1 MIIKMIISYLI
12 AFLLDLFV
20 FMPTILIEMKS
31 SKYKDA
37 VKESLLLVFIS
48 ITSISVGMMLSMW
61 WFNMSYSPSILHED
75 NILWFGFM
83 FLSAFIGFLIA
94 YIPNW
99 ILVRNGKKMVLYN
112 KLFFFTKNL

>member
-37 VKESLLLVFIS
+37 VKESLLLVFVS
-48 ITSISVGMMLSMW
+48 ITSISIGMMISMR
-61 WFNMSYSPSILHED
+61 WFNMSYSPSMLRED

-83 FLSAFIGFLIA
+83 FLSAFIGFLTA

-99 ILVRNGKKMVLYN
+99 ILVRNGKKMGTL
-112 KLFFFTKNL
+112 